1 MRSEVARTDLG
12 GARGQKGGF
21 KKAFSAAIIA
31 EIEALVGEGAVDGC
45 DLEAIEIAARREALR
60 VAARAVEG
68 RLNADKSDHAGPT
81 ARCSCGK
88 AARYAG
94 RRAKT
99 FESVLGPL
107 TLERA
112 YYTCK
117 SCETGFCPRDR
128 ALGLEGVSLSPAVT
142 RMSGLVGAM
151 VSFEEGHELLR
162 ELAGVDVDTKQVER
176 TAEALGAEI
185 AEDERAFIEPIE
197 SGPVAPTLYAG
208 VDGTGV
214 PMCKSEL
221 DGRAGKQPDGSSK
234 TRETKLCAVWSAESR
249 DKEGIP
255 MRDAGSV
262 TYTAA
267 IESAAQHDTDEVP
280 SDFAARVLRETAR
293 RRFDQAPRRVLL
305 GDGALWIWN
314 LGDQH
319 LPGAIQIVDLFHAKQ
334 HLSEL
339 ATAIDGPGSDLGKH
353 WATLRHDDLDEG
365 RFDDILDAIRIHAS
379 ANDEARKNLDYFTRN
394 RDRMRYPYFRAQ
406 GLCVS
411 TGVVEAGCK
420 TAVGTRLK
428 RAGMHWTVRG
438 ADAILALRCC
448 KLSGRFEDFWERRAQ
463 KVA

>member
-1 MRSEVARTDLG
+1 
-12 GARGQKGGF
+12 
-21 KKAFSAAIIA
+21 
-31 EIEALVGEGAVDGC
+31 
-45 DLEAIEIAARREALR
+45 
-60 VAARAVEG
+60 
-68 RLNADKSDHAGPT
+68 
-81 ARCSCGK
+81 
-88 AARYAG
+88 
-94 RRAKT
+94 
-99 FESVLGPL
+99 
-107 TLERA
+107 
-112 YYTCK
+112 
-117 SCETGFCPRDR
+117 
-128 ALGLEGVSLSPAVT
+128 
-142 RMSGLVGAM
+142 
-151 VSFEEGHELLR
+151 
-162 ELAGVDVDTKQVER
+162 
-176 TAEALGAEI
+176 
-185 AEDERAFIEPIE
+185 
-197 SGPVAPTLYAG
+197 
-208 VDGTGV
+208 
-214 PMCKSEL
+214 MCKSEL

-234 TRETKLCAVWSAESR
+234 TRETKRCAVWSAESR

-293 RRFDQAPRRVLL
+293 RRFAQASRRVLL

-339 ATAIDGPGSDLGKH
+339 ATAIYGPGSDLGKH

-448 KLSGRFEDFWERRAQ
+448 KLSGRFEDFWERRA
-463 KVA
+463 KKAA